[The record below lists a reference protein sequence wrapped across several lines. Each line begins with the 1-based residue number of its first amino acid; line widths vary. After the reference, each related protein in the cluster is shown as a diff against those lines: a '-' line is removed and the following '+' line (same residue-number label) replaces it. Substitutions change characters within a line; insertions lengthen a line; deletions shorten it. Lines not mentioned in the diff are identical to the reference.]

1 MNSFNR
7 VEQNAQPRSQTES
20 SRTRWIRFLTLTLL
34 LGILWLIVL
43 PRAAEIPRLQS
54 EIEFLEERNIDPSAM
69 FYTDLETVEQTVQN
83 INQFHQKNPDG
94 LW

>member
-7 VEQNAQPRSQTES
+7 VELSDQPISLSQS
-20 SRTRWIRFLTLTLL
+20 SRTRWIRFLALTALS
-34 LGILWLIVL
+34 GILWLVVL

-54 EIEFLEERNIDPSAM
+54 EIEFLEQRQIDPSAM

-83 INQFHQKNPDG
+83 INQFHQENPDG